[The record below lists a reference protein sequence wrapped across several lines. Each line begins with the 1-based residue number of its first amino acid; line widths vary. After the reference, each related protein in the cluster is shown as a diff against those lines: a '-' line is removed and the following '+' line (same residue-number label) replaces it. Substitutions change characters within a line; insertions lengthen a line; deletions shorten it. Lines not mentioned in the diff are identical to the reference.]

1 MTMKRWGLI
10 SVILL
15 VTWFIVLGTGSE
27 LRKIFPA
34 WYDFIS
40 LASGL
45 LMMVLSWYI
54 VARLELASRIWT
66 GR

>member
-1 MTMKRWGLI
+1 MKQWGLI

-34 WYDFIS
+34 WYEFIS

-45 LMMVLSWYI
+45 LMIVLSWYI
-54 VARLELASRIWT
+54 VARFRK
-66 GR
+66 